1 MLVGIFGLPMFM
13 GMLSNNSSRRSLL
26 TMKNSKTWLWFSF
39 LAGSVSGLSLS
50 AGIAN
55 DPESVAEWAAG
66 VFFEKQVQPILESA
80 CFDCHSHGAKS
91 VKGGLYVDS
100 RSGWELGGNSGQ
112 IVVPGDPDA
121 SLLIQAVRYQ
131 DEDLQMPPKDKRLS
145 EEQVAILEKWVR
157 FGALDPREVA
167 VAEVSSVKHWAFQ
180 PVRQA
185 PLPQV
190 KTREWVQTPIDL
202 FVLNKLEDQGM
213 RPSPR
218 AERSTLIRR
227 AYFDLIGLPP
237 TMDEVQRF
245 ESNRSP
251 DAFGQL
257 VDQLL
262 ASPQYGERWGRHWL
276 DIARY
281 ADTKGYVFQEER
293 RFPYSYTYRDYV
305 INAFN
310 QDLPYDQFIIEQLA
324 ADQMDRGDDPRAL
337 AGMGFL
343 TLGRRF
349 LNNQHDIIDDRIDVV
364 TRGLMGLTV
373 SCARCHDHK
382 YDPIPT
388 ADYYSLYGVFAS
400 SQEPSERP
408 LLEYDASSPLYRDY
422 EVELARVTSEW
433 NDYQVSNQ
441 EGALSVARQKTG
453 DYLMALYDARESN
466 RSETENLVKKRK
478 LGPVIAFRWQRYL
491 EGLDGKFD
499 SVFAPWL
506 EMAKL
511 ADPEKEIETLVI
523 KMTSESD
530 GTRQL
535 NPALVSRLLETT
547 PASASEMAT
556 VYGELFTL
564 IEKEWQSRPK
574 GAETLEDPNLESI
587 RQLMDAEEAPT
598 SIPLGQATQLLEVR
612 VQEKIRSLKRKVDQ
626 LPATHAGAPARAM
639 SLVDRKR
646 TVEPVVFLRGKP
658 GSRGPKVPRQFL
670 SLIEGEIRQPFE
682 HGSGRLELAQSIASA
697 DNPLTSRVIVNR
709 LWRYHFGK
717 ALVDTPSDFGIRA
730 QEPSHPELL
739 DYLASRLIRDEWSI
753 KRIHR
758 LMMLSSTYQQA
769 SGPDAWHAAKDSE
782 NRFLWRMNRKR
793 LELEPLRDTLLAVTG
808 SLDTKIGGQ
817 PVEITE
823 EPFAP
828 RRTIYGFIERQN
840 LPGLFRTFDLA
851 SPDSSSSG
859 RFETTVPQ
867 QALFMVNSLFVQDLA
882 RNLEQEILGQPLDG
896 LDKQVG
902 SLFRKVLQRNPSHD
916 EKQVAMAFL
925 ESQTDA
931 TSLGSLD
938 EDWQYGYGKVDVE
951 GGKAESF
958 IPFSYFKKRAW
969 QGGDKL
975 PDEHLDWAMLNAKGG
990 HPGSGEN
997 LAVIRRWTAPY
1008 ASLFDIE
1015 GKLEHSPD
1023 QGNGVRAWVLSS
1035 RVGVLGSWDARN
1047 ESRSMGFEQLNLAE
1061 GETLDFVVGALGDVS
1076 HDSFDWLVKLRTQQ
1090 SPLLSDRRNW
1100 NSKEDFEG
1108 PQDPV
1113 KPLSA
1118 LARLGQVLL
1127 MSNELVFVD

>member
-1 MLVGIFGLPMFM
+1 
-13 GMLSNNSSRRSLL
+13 
-26 TMKNSKTWLWFSF
+26 MKETKTWFWLC
-39 LAGSVSGLSLS
+39 LLIGGGSPLCLS
-50 AGIAN
+50 AGNTNGPKSLA
-55 DPESVAEWAAG
+55 DWAAG
-66 VFFEKQVQPILESA
+66 VFFEKQVQPILERA
-80 CFDCHSHGAKS
+80 CFDCHR
-91 VKGGLYVDS
+91 GLYLDS

-121 SLLIQAVRYQ
+121 SLLIQAIRYQ
-131 DEDLQMPPKDKRLS
+131 DADLQMPPKDRRLS
-145 EEQVAILEKWVR
+145 EEQIAIVEKWVR
-157 FGALDPREVA
+157 LGAPDPREVT
-167 VAEVSSVKHWAFQ
+167 VVEDTSTEHWAFQ
-180 PVRQA
+180 PIRQA
-185 PLPQV
+185 SLPAV
-190 KTREWVQTPIDL
+190 KAHDWIQTPIDL
-202 FVLNKLEDQGM
+202 FVLNKLEERGM

-218 AERSTLIRR
+218 AKRATLIRR

-237 TMDEVQRF
+237 TMEEVQRF

-251 DAFGQL
+251 DAFVQL

-305 INAFN
+305 IDAFN

-324 ADQMDRGDDPRAL
+324 ADQMERGDDPRAL

-408 LLEYDASSPLYRDY
+408 LLEYDASSPLFRDY

-433 NDYQVSNQ
+433 NDYRVSNQ
-441 EGALSVARQKTG
+441 EGALSIARQKTG
-453 DYLMALYDARESN
+453 DYLMALYDARKAN

-491 EGLDGKFD
+491 EGLSGKFD
-499 SVFAPWL
+499 SVFSPWL
-506 EMAKL
+506 EMAEL
-511 ADPEKEIETLVI
+511 ADPEAETEALVVA
-523 KMTSESD
+523 MTSESD
-530 GTRQL
+530 ATRQL
-535 NPALVSRLLETT
+535 NPALVSRLLETS
-547 PASASEMAT
+547 PASATEMAK
-556 VYGELFTL
+556 VYGELFSL
-564 IEKEWQSRPK
+564 VEKEWQSRPE
-574 GAETLEDPNLESI
+574 GSESLEDPNLEAI
-587 RQLMDAEEAPT
+587 RLLMYAEDAPT

-612 VQEKIRSLKRKVDQ
+612 VQEKIRRLKRKVDQ

-639 SLVDRKR
+639 ALVDRKK

-670 SLIEGEIRQPFE
+670 SLIEGEIRQPFKL
-682 HGSGRLELAQSIASA
+682 GSGRLELAQSIASA

-709 LWRYHFGK
+709 LWRYHYGK
-717 ALVDTPSDFGIRA
+717 PLVDTPSDFGIRA
-730 QEPSHPELL
+730 PLPSHPELL
-739 DYLASRLIRDEWSI
+739 DYLAARLTTDDWSI
-753 KRIHR
+753 KRMHR

-769 SGPDAWHAAKDSE
+769 SGPDEWHAAKDSE

-808 SLDTKIGGQ
+808 SLDSSFGGQ

-840 LPGLFRTFDLA
+840 LPGMFRTFDLA

-867 QALFMVNSLFVQDLA
+867 QALFMVNSPFVQDLA
-882 RNLEQEILGQPLDG
+882 RNLEQEILSQG
-896 LDKQVG
+896 LEGRDEQIT
-902 SLFRKVLQRNPSHD
+902 SLFRSVLQRNPSRD
-916 EKQVAMAFL
+916 EEQVALDFL
-925 ESQTDA
+925 ESQADA
-931 TSLGSLD
+931 ASVGGIN
-938 EDWQYGYGKVDVE
+938 EDWQYGFGKIDVDVE
-951 GGKAESF
+951 KTIGF
-958 IPFSYFKKRAW
+958 VPFDYFKKGVW
-969 QGGDKL
+969 QGGDQL
-975 PDEHLDWAMLNAKGG
+975 PDERLDWALLNSKGG
-990 HPGSGEN
+990 HPGSGES

-1008 ASLFDIE
+1008 RSLFDIE
-1015 GKLEHSPD
+1015 TELEHLSD

-1035 RVGVLGSWDARN
+1035 QKGLLGTWDARN
-1047 ESRSMGFEQLNLAE
+1047 ESRSIHFEQLDLAE
-1061 GETLDFVVGALGDVS
+1061 SETIDFVVGASGDVG
-1076 HDSFDWLVKLRTQQ
+1076 HDAFEWLIKLKTQQ

-1100 NSKEDFEG
+1100 NSKDDFEG

>member
-1 MLVGIFGLPMFM
+1 
-13 GMLSNNSSRRSLL
+13 
-26 TMKNSKTWLWFSF
+26 MKNSRTWLWVFF
-39 LAGSVSGLSLS
+39 LTGGVSRLSLLASVADGPQS
-50 AGIAN
+50 A
-55 DPESVAEWAAG
+55 AEWAAG
-66 VFFEKQVQPILESA
+66 VFFEKQVQPILEGA

-91 VKGGLYVDS
+91 VKGGLYLDS

-121 SLLIQAVRYQ
+121 SLLIQAIRYQ
-131 DEDLQMPPKDKRLS
+131 DDDLQMPPKDKRLS
-145 EEQVAILEKWVR
+145 EEHVAILEKWVR
-157 FGALDPREVA
+157 LGAVDPREA
-167 VAEVSSVKHWAFQ
+167 TVAEDVSAKHWAFQ
-180 PVRQA
+180 PVRQP

-190 KTREWVQTPIDL
+190 KALDWVQSPIDL
-202 FVLNKLEDQGM
+202 FVLSELEERGM

-218 AERSTLIRR
+218 ANRATIIRR

-237 TMDEVQRF
+237 TMEEVQRF

-251 DAFGQL
+251 DAFVQL

-305 INAFN
+305 IDAFN

-324 ADQMDRGDDPRAL
+324 ADQMERGDDSRAL

-373 SCARCHDHK
+373 TCARCHDHK

-408 LLEYDASSPLYRDY
+408 LLEYDPSSPLYRDY

-433 NDYQVSNQ
+433 NDYRVSNQ
-441 EGALSVARQKTG
+441 EGALSIARQKTG
-453 DYLMALYDARESN
+453 DYLMALYDAREAN

-506 EMAKL
+506 GMTKL
-511 ADPEKEIETLVI
+511 ANLEKEAKTLVFE
-523 KMTSESD
+523 MTSEPD
-530 GTRQL
+530 VTRQL
-535 NPALVSRLLETT
+535 NPALASRLLETM
-547 PASASEMAT
+547 PVSASEIAK
-556 VYGELFTL
+556 VYGDLFAS
-564 IEKEWQSRPK
+564 IEKKWLSRPK
-574 GAETLEDPNLESI
+574 GAETLEDPSLESI
-587 RQLMDAEEAPT
+587 RQLMYAEDAPT

-639 SLVDRKR
+639 ALVDRKNA
-646 TVEPVVFLRGKP
+646 VEPVVFLRGKP

-682 HGSGRLELAQSIASA
+682 HGSGRLELAQSIANA

-717 ALVDTPSDFGIRA
+717 PLVDTPSDFGIRA
-730 QEPSHPELL
+730 QVPSHPELL
-739 DYLASRLIRDEWSI
+739 DYLASRLTTDDWSI

-758 LMMLSSTYQQA
+758 LMMLSNTYQQA

-808 SLDTKIGGQ
+808 SLDSKIGGQ

-840 LPGLFRTFDLA
+840 LPGMFRTFDLA

-867 QALFMVNSLFVQDLA
+867 QALFMVNSPFVQDLA
-882 RNLEQEILGQPLDG
+882 RNLEQEILSQGAGG
-896 LDKQVG
+896 LDEQVV
-902 SLFRKVLQRNPSHD
+902 SLFRSVLQRNPSQD
-916 EKQVAMAFL
+916 EEKVAVAFL
-925 ESQTDA
+925 ESQADA
-931 TSLGSLD
+931 ASASVID
-938 EDWQYGYGKVDVE
+938 EDWQYGFGKIDVE
-951 GGKAESF
+951 GGKTESF
-958 IPFSYFKKRAW
+958 VPFDYFKKGTW
-969 QGGDKL
+969 QGGDQL
-975 PDEHLDWAMLNAKGG
+975 PDERLDWALLNAKGG
-990 HPGSGEN
+990 HPGYGEN

-1008 ASLFDIE
+1008 AILFDVE
-1015 GKLEHSPD
+1015 ANLEHSSD

-1035 RVGVLGSWDARN
+1035 RKGILGSWDARN
-1047 ESRSMGFEQLNLAE
+1047 DSRSMNFEQLDLAE

-1076 HDSFDWLVKLRTQQ
+1076 HDSFEWLVKLRTQQ

-1100 NSKEDFEG
+1100 NSKDDFEG

-1113 KPLSA
+1113 KPFSA

>member
-1 MLVGIFGLPMFM
+1 MMM
-13 GMLSNNSSRRSLL
+13 KDSRNL
-26 TMKNSKTWLWFSF
+26 LWFLF
-39 LAGSVSGLSLS
+39 IAGGVSRLSLS
-50 AGIAN
+50 AGISGGPQSA
-55 DPESVAEWAAG
+55 AEWAAG
-66 VFFEKQVQPILESA
+66 AFFEKQVQPILEGA

-91 VKGGLYVDS
+91 VKGGLYLDS

-121 SLLIQAVRYQ
+121 SLLIQAIRYQ
-131 DEDLQMPPKDKRLS
+131 NDDLQMPPKDKRLS
-145 EEQVAILEKWVR
+145 DAHVAILEKWVR
-157 FGALDPREVA
+157 LGALDPREA
-167 VAEVSSVKHWAFQ
+167 TVAEDVSTEHWAFQ
-180 PVRQA
+180 PVRQP

-190 KTREWVQTPIDL
+190 KAREWIQTPIDL
-202 FVLNKLEDQGM
+202 FVLDKLEERGM
-213 RPSPR
+213 RPSPFADR
-218 AERSTLIRR
+218 ATLIRR

-237 TMDEVQRF
+237 TMEEVQRF
-245 ESNRSP
+245 ESDRSP
-251 DAFGQL
+251 DAFVQV

-305 INAFN
+305 IDAFN
-310 QDLPYDQFIIEQLA
+310 RDLPYDQFIIEQLA

-408 LLEYDASSPLYRDY
+408 LLEYDASSPMFRDY
-422 EVELARVTSEW
+422 EVELSRVTSEW
-433 NDYQVSNQ
+433 NDYRVSNQ
-441 EGALSVARQKTG
+441 EGALSIARQKTG
-453 DYLMALYDARESN
+453 DYLMALYDAREAN
-466 RSETENLVKKRK
+466 RSETENLIKKRK

-506 EMAKL
+506 KVAKL
-511 ADPEKEIETLVI
+511 AAPEKEIATLVI
-523 KMTSESD
+523 EMSSESD
-530 GTRQL
+530 VTRQL
-535 NPALVSRLLETT
+535 NPAVASRLREAS
-547 PASASEMAT
+547 PASASEMAK

-574 GAETLEDPNLESI
+574 GTETLEDPNREAI
-587 RQLMDAEEAPT
+587 RQLMYAEEAPT

-670 SLIEGEIRQPFE
+670 SLIEGEVRQPFE
-682 HGSGRLELAQSIASA
+682 HGSGRLDLAQAIANA
-697 DNPLTSRVIVNR
+697 DNPLTGRVIVNR

-717 ALVDTPSDFGIRA
+717 PLVDTPSDFGIRA
-730 QEPSHPELL
+730 QLPSHPELL
-739 DYLASRLIRDEWSI
+739 DYLASRLITDDWSI

-782 NRFLWRMNRKR
+782 NRYLWRMNRKR
-793 LELEPLRDTLLAVTG
+793 LELEPLRNTLLAVTG
-808 SLDTKIGGQ
+808 SLDSKIGGQ

-823 EPFAP
+823 EPFVP

-840 LPGLFRTFDLA
+840 LPGMFRTFDLA

-867 QALFMVNSLFVQDLA
+867 QALFMVNSPFVQDLA
-882 RNLEQEILGQPLDG
+882 RNLEQQILSQPLDG
-896 LDKQVG
+896 LGDQIG
-902 SLFRKVLQRNPSHD
+902 SLFRTVLQRNPSPD
-916 EKQVAMAFL
+916 EERAAVAFI
-925 ESQTDA
+925 ESQADL
-931 TSLGSLD
+931 TSAGVKN
-938 EDWQYGYGKVDVE
+938 EDWQYGFGKIDLE
-951 GGKAESF
+951 GGRTESF
-958 IPFSYFKKRAW
+958 VPFSYFKKGTW
-969 QGGDKL
+969 QGGEQL
-975 PDEHLDWAMLNAKGG
+975 PDEQLDWALLNAKGG
-990 HPGSGEN
+990 HPGFGEN

-1008 ASLFDIE
+1008 RSLFDLE
-1015 GKLEHSPD
+1015 ANLEHSSD
-1023 QGNGVRAWVLSS
+1023 QGDGVRAWVFSS
-1035 RVGVLGSWDARN
+1035 RRGVLGSWDVRN
-1047 ESRSMGFEQLNLAE
+1047 DSRSMNFEQLDLDE
-1061 GETLDFVVGALGDVS
+1061 GETIDFVVGALGDVN
-1076 HDSFDWLVKLRTQQ
+1076 HDSFEWMVKLRTQQ

-1100 NSKEDFEG
+1100 NSKDDFEG

>member
-1 MLVGIFGLPMFM
+1 MFM
-13 GMLSNNSSRRSLL
+13 GMSSINFSHRALL
-26 TMKNSKTWLWFSF
+26 TMKNSRTWLWVFF
-39 LAGSVSGLSLS
+39 LTGGVSRLSLLASVADGPQS
-50 AGIAN
+50 A
-55 DPESVAEWAAG
+55 AEWAAG
-66 VFFEKQVQPILESA
+66 VFFEKQVQPILEGA

-91 VKGGLYVDS
+91 VKGGLYLDS

-121 SLLIQAVRYQ
+121 SLLIQAIRYQ
-131 DEDLQMPPKDKRLS
+131 DDDLQMPPKDKRLS

-157 FGALDPREVA
+157 LGAVDPREATVA
-167 VAEVSSVKHWAFQ
+167 VDVSTKHWAFQ
-180 PVRQA
+180 PVRQ
-185 PLPQV
+185 PLFPQV
-190 KTREWVQTPIDL
+190 KALDWVQSPIDL
-202 FVLNKLEDQGM
+202 FVLSELEERGM
-213 RPSPR
+213 GPSRR
-218 AERSTLIRR
+218 ANRATLIRR

-237 TMDEVQRF
+237 TMEEVQRF

-251 DAFGQL
+251 DAFVQL

-305 INAFN
+305 IDAFN

-324 ADQMDRGDDPRAL
+324 ADQMERGDDSRAL

-373 SCARCHDHK
+373 TCARCHDHK

-408 LLEYDASSPLYRDY
+408 LLEYDPSSPLYRDY
-422 EVELARVTSEW
+422 ELELARVTSEW
-433 NDYQVSNQ
+433 NDYRVSNQ
-441 EGALSVARQKTG
+441 EGALSIARQKTG
-453 DYLMALYDARESN
+453 DYLMALYDAREAN

-506 EMAKL
+506 GMTKL
-511 ADPEKEIETLVI
+511 EDPEKEAKTLVVEL
-523 KMTSESD
+523 TSEPD
-530 GTRQL
+530 VKRQL
-535 NPALVSRLLETT
+535 NPALASRLLETM
-547 PASASEMAT
+547 PVRASEMAKI
-556 VYGELFTL
+556 YGDLFTS
-564 IEKEWQSRPK
+564 IEKKWLSRPK
-574 GAETLEDPNLESI
+574 GAETLEDPSLESI
-587 RQLMDAEEAPT
+587 RQLMYAEDAPT

-639 SLVDRKR
+639 ALVDRKKAI
-646 TVEPVVFLRGKP
+646 EPVVFLRGKP

-682 HGSGRLELAQSIASA
+682 HGSGRLELAQSIANA

-717 ALVDTPSDFGIRA
+717 PLVDTPSDFGIRA
-730 QEPSHPELL
+730 QVPSHPELL
-739 DYLASRLIRDEWSI
+739 DYLASRLTTDDWSI

-758 LMMLSSTYQQA
+758 LMMLSNTYQQA

-808 SLDTKIGGQ
+808 SLDSKIGGQ

-840 LPGLFRTFDLA
+840 LPGMFRTFDLA

-867 QALFMVNSLFVQDLA
+867 QALFMVNSSFVQDLA
-882 RNLEQEILGQPLDG
+882 RNLEQEILSQGAGG
-896 LDKQVG
+896 LDEQVV
-902 SLFRKVLQRNPSHD
+902 SLFRSVLQRNPSQD
-916 EKQVAMAFL
+916 EEQVAVAFL
-925 ESQTDA
+925 ESQADA
-931 TSLGSLD
+931 ASASVID
-938 EDWQYGYGKVDVE
+938 EDWQYGFGKIDVE
-951 GGKAESF
+951 GGKTESF
-958 IPFSYFKKRAW
+958 VPFDYFKKGTW
-969 QGGDKL
+969 QGGDQL
-975 PDEHLDWAMLNAKGG
+975 PDERLDWALLNAKGG
-990 HPGSGEN
+990 HPGYGEN

-1008 ASLFDIE
+1008 AILFDVE
-1015 GKLEHSPD
+1015 ANLEHSSD
-1023 QGNGVRAWVLSS
+1023 QGNGVRAWILSS
-1035 RVGVLGSWDARN
+1035 RKGILGSWNARN
-1047 ESRSMGFEQLNLAE
+1047 DSRSMNFEQLDLAE

-1076 HDSFDWLVKLRTQQ
+1076 HDSFEWLVKLRTQQ

-1100 NSKEDFEG
+1100 NSKDDFEG

-1113 KPLSA
+1113 KPFSA